1 MKRGIKVEIYLKPK
15 KNLKFQKNIKDLH
28 LKDLFYIYPSKNED
42 LVKDII
48 VAHVNGVNKDYDVIE
63 LGDII
68 NRINNQNS
76 YIKVNFLEF
85 DDLLVHF
92 DNPKKDK
99 MLFIRVL
106 FVCVIL
112 FLGSGMAIINF
123 HSDVDMPKSHKTILR
138 ILTGNE
144 TSHLFLF
151 QMAYS
156 LGIGSGVAIFYNKVI
171 PNFSKSE
178 PSPLELEVSTF
189 KSEVQSYIIENNKQ

>member
-1 MKRGIKVEIYLKPK
+1 MEIYLKPK
-15 KNLKFQKNIKDLH
+15 KDLKFEKNIKDLY
-28 LKDLFYIYPSKNED
+28 LKDLFYIYPSQNEY

-48 VAHVNGVNKDYDVIE
+48 VDHVNGVSKDYEIIE

-68 NRINNQNS
+68 SRINSQNS

-92 DNPKKDK
+92 ENPQKDN

-106 FVCVIL
+106 FVCVVL

-123 HSDVDMPKSHKTILR
+123 HSDVDMATSHKTILR
-138 ILTGNE
+138 VLTGSE
-144 TSHLFLF
+144 TKNLLLF
-151 QMAYS
+151 QIAYS
-156 LGIGSGVAIFYNKVI
+156 LGIGSGVAVFYNKII

-189 KSEVQSYIIENNKQ
+189 KNEVQSYIIENNKQ

>member
-1 MKRGIKVEIYLKPK
+1 VEIYLKPK
-15 KNLKFQKNIKDLH
+15 KDLKFEKNIKDLY
-28 LKDLFYIYPSKNED
+28 LKDLFYIYPSQNEY

-48 VAHVNGVNKDYDVIE
+48 VDHVNGVSKDYEIIE

-68 NRINNQNS
+68 SRINSQNS

-92 DNPKKDK
+92 ENPKKDN

-106 FVCVIL
+106 FVCVVL

-123 HSDVDMPKSHKTILR
+123 HSDVDMATSHKTILR
-138 ILTGNE
+138 VLTGSE
-144 TSHLFLF
+144 TKNLLLF
-151 QMAYS
+151 QIAYS
-156 LGIGSGVAIFYNKVI
+156 LGIGSGVAVFYNKII

-189 KSEVQSYIIENNKQ
+189 KNEVQSYIIENNKQ

>member
-1 MKRGIKVEIYLKPK
+1 MEIYLKPK
-15 KNLKFQKNIKDLH
+15 KDLKFEKNIKDLY
-28 LKDLFYIYPSKNED
+28 LKDLFYIYPSQNEY

-48 VAHVNGVNKDYDVIE
+48 VDHVNGVSKDYEIIE

-68 NRINNQNS
+68 SRINSQNS

-92 DNPKKDK
+92 ENPKKDN

-106 FVCVIL
+106 FVCVVL

-123 HSDVDMPKSHKTILR
+123 HSDVDMATSHKTILR
-138 ILTGNE
+138 VLTGSE
-144 TSHLFLF
+144 TKNLLLF
-151 QMAYS
+151 QIAYS
-156 LGIGSGVAIFYNKVI
+156 LGIGSGVAVFYNKII

-189 KSEVQSYIIENNKQ
+189 KNEVQSYIIENNKQ